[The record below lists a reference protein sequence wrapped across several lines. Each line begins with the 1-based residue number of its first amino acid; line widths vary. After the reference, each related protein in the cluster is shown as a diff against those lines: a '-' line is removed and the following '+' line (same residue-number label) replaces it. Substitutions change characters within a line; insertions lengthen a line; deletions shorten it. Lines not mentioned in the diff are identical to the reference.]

1 MRYSSG
7 LGDMTMRTFLMM
19 ILALAASAPLFAQDE
34 TKKEEPA
41 KEEPAKEG
49 EKDDTKEEAKRE
61 MTEEGK
67 KLYAD
72 VEVVFAK
79 YYEIVLAKVKANEQ
93 YKADDVWAEA
103 VKEAANTKYKDS
115 TEFHDAITKMKR
127 TDRAFKK
134 DVLELTTRLAKE
146 NAAAIEEWSKDQKK

>member
-1 MRYSSG
+1 
-7 LGDMTMRTFLMM
+7 MTMRTFLML
-19 ILALAASAPLFAQDE
+19 ILALAVGAPLFAQDA

-41 KEEPAKEG
+41 KEEPAKEDVKEG
-49 EKDDTKEEAKRE
+49 EKEEAKRE

-67 KLYAD
+67 KLYSD
-72 VEVVFAK
+72 VEIVFAK

-93 YKADDVWAEA
+93 YKSDDVWNEA
-103 VKEAANTKYKDS
+103 VKEAKNAKYKDS
-115 TEFHDAITKMKR
+115 VEFHEAITKMKR
-127 TDRAFKK
+127 ADRAFKK

>member
-1 MRYSSG
+1 
-7 LGDMTMRTFLMM
+7 MTMRTFLML
-19 ILALAASAPLFAQDE
+19 ILALAAGAPLFAQEE

-49 EKDDTKEEAKRE
+49 EKEEAKRE

-67 KLYAD
+67 KLYSD
-72 VEVVFAK
+72 VEIVFAK

-93 YKADDVWAEA
+93 YKSDDVWNEA
-103 VKEAANTKYKDS
+103 VKEAKNAKYKDS
-115 TEFHDAITKMKR
+115 VEFHDAITKMKR
-127 TDRAFKK
+127 ADRAFKK

-146 NAAAIEEWSKDQKK
+146 NAAAIEEWSKEQKK